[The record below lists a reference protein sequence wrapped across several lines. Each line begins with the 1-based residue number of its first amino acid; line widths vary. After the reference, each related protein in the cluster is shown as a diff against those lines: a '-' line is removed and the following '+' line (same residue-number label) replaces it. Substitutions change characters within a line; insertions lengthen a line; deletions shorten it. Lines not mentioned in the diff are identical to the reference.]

1 MRIDPW
7 GSDVFDYA
15 RLRDD
20 FGIEPFE
27 PFEKKIKN
35 PHHLMRRGIVFGQ
48 RGFKI
53 ILDALNSNSEFV
65 VLTGMMPSGRM
76 HIGHKMV
83 VDQIIWYQERGA
95 EICIPIADFE
105 SYATRNISLKE
116 AESIAIQEYVVN
128 YIALGLKPKKCRIYF
143 QSKNDRMKDFAFLL
157 ARKINLSEMRAI
169 YGFSGETNI
178 SHLWSPIIQV
188 SDILHPQLDGPK
200 PTVVPV
206 GVDQDPHIRL
216 TRDVASR
223 YKDIKLIPPASTYH
237 RFMTGLTGQ
246 KMSSSD
252 PKSAIFLTD
261 TEEEVIKK
269 IWEAKTGGRETT
281 QRQKE
286 LGGIPEECMIYE
298 LYLYHLVEDDNRLRE
313 IYEECKA
320 GSILCGDCKDRAFN
334 LIIDFLN
341 RHKERREQAKNKVE
355 DYLEYY

>member
-1 MRIDPW
+1 
-7 GSDVFDYA
+7 
-15 RLRDD
+15 
-20 FGIEPFE
+20 
-27 PFEKKIKN
+27 
-35 PHHLMRRGIVFGQ
+35 MRRGIVFGQ
-48 RGFKI
+48 RGYKI
-53 ILDALNSNSEFV
+53 IVDAMNNNSEFV

-95 EICIPIADFE
+95 EIRIPIADFE
-105 SYATRNISLKE
+105 SYATRHVDLKE
-116 AESIAIQEYVVN
+116 AENIAIQEYVVN
-128 YIALGLKPKKCRIYF
+128 YLALGLKPKKCRIYF
-143 QSKNDRMKDFAFLL
+143 QSKNNRMKDFAFLL
-157 ARKINLSEMRAI
+157 AKKINLSEMRAI
-169 YGFSGETNI
+169 YGFTGETNI
-178 SHLWSPIIQV
+178 SHFWSPIIQV

-252 PKSAIFLTD
+252 PQTAIFLTD
-261 TEEEVIKK
+261 NEEEVRHK
-269 IWEAKTGGRETT
+269 IWDAKTGGRETT
-281 QRQKE
+281 EKQRE
-286 LGGIPEECMIYE
+286 LGGVPEECMIYE
-298 LYLYHLVEDDNRLRE
+298 MYLYHLVEDDERLRK
-313 IYEECKA
+313 IYEECIG

-334 LIIDFLN
+334 LIKEFLN
-341 RHKERREQAKNKVE
+341 KHKKRRERAKDKVE